1 MINLHERLS
10 EFSYGYGV
18 TREVERRLAAL
29 GLRATPFLPSLLHEA
44 KLGFDVAFSG
54 PGQVV
59 TLQFKLGQELSRFR
73 RLDPTESIRALA
85 KPFWRY
91 YVDTTGHQFLRL
103 EEFEA
108 LGADVFYVAPRFS
121 HWSAY
126 DAAFHANQVLQRSLL
141 LRPSEIQRGSGGT
154 SGDHRIVYDRIRRYV
169 CSEPRAVDE
178 VAPDEMVEKIG
189 VRARSPQEPLISR
202 LERLASSE
210 RARDIPQLSR
220 NRQQDIRM
228 RARTASDGL
237 AAIIGLEA
245 WLQGA
250 QVLFVTPSE
259 TATPSK

>member
-18 TREVERRLAAL
+18 TREAEERLAAR

-44 KLGFDVAFSG
+44 ELGFDVAFAG

-59 TLQFKLGQELSRFR
+59 MLQFKLGQELTRFR
-73 RLDPTESIRALA
+73 RLHPGERIPALE

-91 YVDTTGHQFLRL
+91 HVDIAAQQFLRL
-103 EEFEA
+103 EAYEH

-126 DAAFHANQVLQRSLL
+126 DAAFHARQVLQRSLL
-141 LRPSEIQRGSGGT
+141 LRPSAIRHGAGSST
-154 SGDHRIVYDRIRRYV
+154 TQHRIVYDRQRRYV

-178 VAPDEMVEKIG
+178 ITPDELVEK
-189 VRARSPQEPLISR
+189 VEAHARSPEPLRAR
-202 LERLASSE
+202 LERLAS
-210 RARDIPQLSR
+210 RDQGGPQLTPR
-220 NRQQDIRM
+220 RQREF
-228 RARTASDGL
+228 RTAARTPDDAL
-237 AAIIGLEA
+237 AATIGFEA

-250 QVLFVTPSE
+250 QAVFVTP
-259 TATPSK
+259 